1 MNCDAHLSADNC
13 RLHVLID
20 ARIAAFK
27 RGDTKAVERLEA
39 EIDRRIVM
47 IGSRP

>member
-1 MNCDAHLSADNC
+1 MNCEACLTADNS

-20 ARIAAFK
+20 ARAAALK

-39 EIDRRIVM
+39 EIDRRIAM

>member
-1 MNCDAHLSADNC
+1 MNCDACLTADNS

-20 ARIAAFK
+20 ACTAASK
-27 RGDTKAVERLEA
+27 RGDAEAVERLEA
-39 EIDRRIVM
+39 EIDRRIAM